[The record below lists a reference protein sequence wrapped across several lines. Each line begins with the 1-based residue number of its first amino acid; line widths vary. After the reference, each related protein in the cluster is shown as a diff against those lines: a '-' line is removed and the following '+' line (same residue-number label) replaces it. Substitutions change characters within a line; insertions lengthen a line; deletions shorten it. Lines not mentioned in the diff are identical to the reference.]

1 MNNIDDLDFLK
12 IGKFVERDNEL
23 FPVNNYAEHILNIFS
38 LNLPEEPVRFLKRSV
53 ENRNRSFMVSGMKY
67 SVDRCGEF
75 FYVKDITEYFDD
87 IDHVVDLMSLQH
99 EIKNPLTVIDGAAQI
114 LQIKIKDSFVYNTAD
129 KILKESK
136 RIKNI
141 LDEISLLHR
150 DLSYGYINI
159 RDIIKELVESIRI
172 SYPDSDVIV
181 EIDPEISE
189 FFGDRKLLYI
199 ALFNILKNSCE
210 AKRDTSIRISLSLD
224 SSVKVRKKVGSKTF
238 KMLKIAISDISGGIT
253 NEHLEKI
260 FTPFFTTKSKGSGLG
275 LFISKSI
282 IEKHDGR
289 IYVNTMYG
297 YGTNF
302 IILIPY
308 RIGGEND

>member
-23 FPVNNYAEHILNIFS
+23 SPVNNYAEHILNIFS
-38 LNLPEEPVRFLKRSV
+38 LKLSEEPVRFLKRAV
-53 ENRNRSFMVSGMKY
+53 ENRNKFFMVSGMKY

-75 FYVKDITEYFDD
+75 FYVKDITEYFED

-114 LQIKIKDSFVYNTAD
+114 LQIKIKDGFVYNTAG

-136 RIKNI
+136 RIQNI

-150 DLSYGYINI
+150 DLSYDYINI
-159 RDIIKELVESIRI
+159 RDIIDELVESIKI
-172 SYPDSDVIV
+172 SHPDSDVIV
-181 EIDPEISE
+181 EIDTDISE
-189 FFGDRKLLYI
+189 FLGDRKLLYI

-224 SSVKVRKKVGSKTF
+224 SSVKVRKKVGSKAF
-238 KMLKIAISDISGGIT
+238 KMLKIVINDISGGIT

-289 IYVNTMYG
+289 IYVNTIYG

>member
-1 MNNIDDLDFLK
+1 MNNIDELDFLK
-12 IGKFVERDNEL
+12 IGKFVARGNEF

-38 LNLPEEPVRFLKRSV
+38 LNLPEDPVRFLKRAV
-53 ENRNRSFMVSGMKY
+53 ENRNRSFMVSGMKF
-67 SVDRCGEF
+67 SIDRLGEF
-75 FYVKDITEYFDD
+75 YYVKDITEYFED

-114 LQIKIKDSFVYNTAD
+114 LQIKFQDGFVYNTAD

-136 RIKNI
+136 RIQNI

-150 DLSYGYINI
+150 ELSYDYINI
-159 RDIIKELVESIRI
+159 RDVIEEVVESIKI
-172 SYPDSDVIV
+172 SYPDSDIVV
-181 EIDPEISE
+181 EIDPEILN
-189 FFGDRKLLYI
+189 FLADGKLLYI
-199 ALFNILKNSCE
+199 SIFNILKNSCE
-210 AKRDTSIRISLSLD
+210 AKKGTSIRISLSLD
-224 SSVKVRKKVGSKTF
+224 FSVKVRKKQGSKTF
-238 KMLKIAISDISGGIT
+238 KMLKIAISDRSGGII

-260 FTPFFTTKSKGSGLG
+260 FTPFFSTKSKGSGLG

-289 IYVNTMYG
+289 IYVNTKYG

-308 RIGGEND
+308 KTGGEND